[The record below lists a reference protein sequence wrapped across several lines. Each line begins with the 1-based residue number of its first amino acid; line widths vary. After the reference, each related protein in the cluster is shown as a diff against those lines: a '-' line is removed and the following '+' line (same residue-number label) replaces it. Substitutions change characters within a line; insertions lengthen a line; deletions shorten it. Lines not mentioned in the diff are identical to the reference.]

1 MRQTRL
7 SQRNDRRG
15 CGGSRLGAVVNT
27 SALRGIYVNEVVGR
41 AEALWT
47 VPRQQS
53 SVSSQFA
60 ASGRAKDVPD
70 DSEFTRGVLSREW
83 VPGDR
88 DGHKLDVFARS
99 GALCD
104 QDGRLAEESQGVH
117 ESKEVGNVIVSVGE
131 AGHPLSLPPSGSVA
145 LISSVRFG
153 SSVQLG
159 EEAIDVAD
167 QIAR

>member
-1 MRQTRL
+1 M
-7 SQRNDRRG
+7 
-15 CGGSRLGAVVNT
+15 
-27 SALRGIYVNEVVGR
+27 NEVAGR
-41 AEALWT
+41 AEALWA

-83 VPGDR
+83 VPGAW
-88 DGHKLDVFARS
+88 DGGRLGVFA
-99 GALCD
+99 GQGPVCD
-104 QDGRLAEESQGVH
+104 QGARLTGESQGVH

-153 SSVQLG
+153 SV
-159 EEAIDVAD
+159 
-167 QIAR
+167 RRFN